1 MNKFKRRV
9 CIFSSF
15 PNENNTFGNPQKGD
29 ASENREAVLFDHL
42 VRSSNTQR
50 SSFHTF
56 SPIGRDFTRYQLEKN
71 SREETKQEAIK
82 LDQLLE
88 TGFFFFFF
96 FEREREKKDR
106 NMDATYF
113 AKRTKL
119 VSTSE
124 VDIEGRGCCCALLHA
139 SKVYRACIYERLWSL
154 QFERTREPA
163 TIKFPSRKF
172 SNTLIIGSLLSLYL
186 IRNAI
191 FVRIF
196 GVISFP
202 SLVCP
207 PSFQQKLSTF
217 AVSKKGAIK
226 CFIVSRLILFD
237 NFFL

>member
-1 MNKFKRRV
+1 MNKFKRREAY
-9 CIFSSF
+9 FYSSPIETTSLEIERMLLKIEKLSYSITSF
-15 PNENNTFGNPQKGD
+15 N
-29 ASENREAVLFDHL
+29 A
-42 VRSSNTQR
+42 QR

-71 SREETKQEAIK
+71 SRGETKQEAIK
-82 LDQLLE
+82 LGQLLE

-163 TIKFPSRKF
+163 TIKFPSK
-172 SNTLIIGSLLSLYL
+172 
-186 IRNAI
+186 
-191 FVRIF
+191 V
-196 GVISFP
+196 
-202 SLVCP
+202 
-207 PSFQQKLSTF
+207 
-217 AVSKKGAIK
+217 
-226 CFIVSRLILFD
+226 
-237 NFFL
+237 

>member
-1 MNKFKRRV
+1 METTPLEIERMLLKIEKLSYS
-9 CIFSSF
+9 ITSF
-15 PNENNTFGNPQKGD
+15 VQAILN
-29 ASENREAVLFDHL
+29 A
-42 VRSSNTQR
+42 QR

-82 LDQLLE
+82 LGQLLE

-124 VDIEGRGCCCALLHA
+124 VDIEERDAVVRYMRAKFIEH
-139 SKVYRACIYERLWSL
+139 VYTSAYGVCSLRERESL
-154 QFERTREPA
+154 PRLNFH
-163 TIKFPSRKF
+163 RKF

>member
-1 MNKFKRRV
+1 MHIFILPQWKQHLWKSKECFWKSRSCPIRSPRSFKQLSE
-9 CIFSSF
+9 IFLHVF
-15 PNENNTFGNPQKGD
+15 
-29 ASENREAVLFDHL
+29 AHW
-42 VRSSNTQR
+42 
-50 SSFHTF
+50 
-56 SPIGRDFTRYQLEKN
+56 
-71 SREETKQEAIK
+71 
-82 LDQLLE
+82 
-88 TGFFFFFF
+88 TGFYALSAREKFEGRNEAGSDQIGSIARDRILLLLLLLR
-96 FEREREKKDR
+96 EREREKKDR

-124 VDIEGRGCCCALLHA
+124 VDIEERDAVVRYMRAKFIEH
-139 SKVYRACIYERLWSL
+139 VYTSAYGVSSLRERESL
-154 QFERTREPA
+154 PRLNFH
-163 TIKFPSRKF
+163 RKF

>member
-1 MNKFKRRV
+1 MHIFILPQWKQHLWKSKECFWKSRSCPIRSPRSFKQLSE
-9 CIFSSF
+9 IFLHVF
-15 PNENNTFGNPQKGD
+15 
-29 ASENREAVLFDHL
+29 AHW
-42 VRSSNTQR
+42 
-50 SSFHTF
+50 
-56 SPIGRDFTRYQLEKN
+56 
-71 SREETKQEAIK
+71 
-82 LDQLLE
+82 
-88 TGFFFFFF
+88 TGFYALSAREKFEGRNEAGSDQIGSIARDRILLLLLLLR
-96 FEREREKKDR
+96 EREREKKDR

-124 VDIEGRGCCCALLHA
+124 VDIEERDAVVRYMRAKFIEH
-139 SKVYRACIYERLWSL
+139 VYTSAYGVCSLRERESL
-154 QFERTREPA
+154 PRLNFH
-163 TIKFPSRKF
+163 RKF

>member
-1 MNKFKRRV
+1 METTPLEIERMLLKIEKLSYS
-9 CIFSSF
+9 ITSF
-15 PNENNTFGNPQKGD
+15 VQAILN
-29 ASENREAVLFDHL
+29 A
-42 VRSSNTQR
+42 QR

-82 LDQLLE
+82 LGQLLE
-88 TGFFFFFF
+88 TGFFFFFER
-96 FEREREKKDR
+96 EREREKGSKH
-106 NMDATYF
+106 
-113 AKRTKL
+113 
-119 VSTSE
+119 
-124 VDIEGRGCCCALLHA
+124 GRDVFRKTNEISFHERGRHRREGCCCALHA

-207 PSFQQKLSTF
+207 PPFQQKLSTF
-217 AVSKKGAIK
+217 EKRSDQVFHSLSINT
-226 CFIVSRLILFD
+226 FR
-237 NFFL
+237 

>member
-1 MNKFKRRV
+1 MHIFILPQWKQHLWKSKECFWKSRSCPIRSPRSFKQLSE
-9 CIFSSF
+9 IFLHVF
-15 PNENNTFGNPQKGD
+15 
-29 ASENREAVLFDHL
+29 AHW
-42 VRSSNTQR
+42 
-50 SSFHTF
+50 
-56 SPIGRDFTRYQLEKN
+56 
-71 SREETKQEAIK
+71 
-82 LDQLLE
+82 
-88 TGFFFFFF
+88 TGFYALSAREKFEGRNEAGSDQIGSIARDRILLLLLLRER
-96 FEREREKKDR
+96 EREREKKDR

-207 PSFQQKLSTF
+207 PPFQQKLSTF
-217 AVSKKGAIK
+217 EKRSDQVFHSLSINT
-226 CFIVSRLILFD
+226 FR
-237 NFFL
+237 

>member
-124 VDIEGRGCCCALLHA
+124 VDIEGRGWILLCVTKFIEH
-139 SKVYRACIYERLWSL
+139 VYTSAYGVCSLRERESL
-154 QFERTREPA
+154 PRLNFH
-163 TIKFPSRKF
+163 RKF

>member
-1 MNKFKRRV
+1 MHIFILPQWKQHLWKSKECFWKSRSCPIRSPRSFKQLSE
-9 CIFSSF
+9 IFLHVF
-15 PNENNTFGNPQKGD
+15 
-29 ASENREAVLFDHL
+29 AHW
-42 VRSSNTQR
+42 
-50 SSFHTF
+50 
-56 SPIGRDFTRYQLEKN
+56 
-71 SREETKQEAIK
+71 
-82 LDQLLE
+82 
-88 TGFFFFFF
+88 TGFYALSAREKFEGRNEAGSDQIGSIARDRILLLLLR
-96 FEREREKKDR
+96 EREREKKDR

-124 VDIEGRGCCCALLHA
+124 VDIEERDAVVRYMRAKFIEH
-139 SKVYRACIYERLWSL
+139 VYTSAYGVCSLRERESL
-154 QFERTREPA
+154 PRLNFH
-163 TIKFPSRKF
+163 RKF

>member
-1 MNKFKRRV
+1 MHIFILPQWKQHLWKSKECFWKSRSCPIRSPRSFKQ
-9 CIFSSF
+9 FSTLRDLLSTRF
-15 PNENNTFGNPQKGD
+15 RPLDGILRAISSRKIRGKK
-29 ASENREAVLFDHL
+29 
-42 VRSSNTQR
+42 RSRKRSNWVNCSRQD
-50 SSFHTF
+50 SS
-56 SPIGRDFTRYQLEKN
+56 S
-71 SREETKQEAIK
+71 SSSSS
-82 LDQLLE
+82 
-88 TGFFFFFF
+88 
-96 FEREREKKDR
+96 REREKKDR

>member
-1 MNKFKRRV
+1 MLLKIEKLSYS
-9 CIFSSF
+9 ITSF
-15 PNENNTFGNPQKGD
+15 I
-29 ASENREAVLFDHL
+29 
-42 VRSSNTQR
+42 QR
-50 SSFHTF
+50 SEIFFPHVFAHWTVFYALSAREKFEGRNEAG
-56 SPIGRDFTRYQLEKN
+56 SDQIGSIARDRILLLLLLLLL
-71 SREETKQEAIK
+71 RER
-82 LDQLLE
+82 
-88 TGFFFFFF
+88 
-96 FEREREKKDR
+96 EREREKKDR

-207 PSFQQKLSTF
+207 PPFQQKLSTSADF
-217 AVSKKGAIK
+217 
-226 CFIVSRLILFD
+226 SRLMFRFSMRRI
-237 NFFL
+237 FFCYNKTRD

>member
-1 MNKFKRRV
+1 MHIFILPQWKQHLWKSSEGRRFWKSRSCPIRSPRSFKQHSE
-9 CIFSSF
+9 IFF
-15 PNENNTFGNPQKGD
+15 PHVF
-29 ASENREAVLFDHL
+29 AHW
-42 VRSSNTQR
+42 
-50 SSFHTF
+50 
-56 SPIGRDFTRYQLEKN
+56 
-71 SREETKQEAIK
+71 
-82 LDQLLE
+82 
-88 TGFFFFFF
+88 TGFYALSAREKFEGRNEAGSDQIGSIARDRILLLLLR
-96 FEREREKKDR
+96 EREREKKDR

>member
-1 MNKFKRRV
+1 METTPLEIERMLLKIEKLSYS
-9 CIFSSF
+9 ITSF
-15 PNENNTFGNPQKGD
+15 VQAILN
-29 ASENREAVLFDHL
+29 A
-42 VRSSNTQR
+42 QR

-82 LDQLLE
+82 LGQLLE

-96 FEREREKKDR
+96 FFEREREREKKDR

-124 VDIEGRGCCCALLHA
+124 VDIEGRGCCCALHA

-163 TIKFPSRKF
+163 TIKFPSK
-172 SNTLIIGSLLSLYL
+172 
-186 IRNAI
+186 
-191 FVRIF
+191 V
-196 GVISFP
+196 
-202 SLVCP
+202 
-207 PSFQQKLSTF
+207 
-217 AVSKKGAIK
+217 
-226 CFIVSRLILFD
+226 
-237 NFFL
+237 

>member
-1 MNKFKRRV
+1 METTPLEIERMLLKIEKLSYSITSFVQTTLRDLSTRFRPLDGILRAISSRKIRGKKRSRKRSNWV
-9 CIFSSF
+9 NCSRQDSS
-15 PNENNTFGNPQKGD
+15 
-29 ASENREAVLFDHL
+29 
-42 VRSSNTQR
+42 SS
-50 SSFHTF
+50 SS
-56 SPIGRDFTRYQLEKN
+56 S
-71 SREETKQEAIK
+71 S
-82 LDQLLE
+82 
-88 TGFFFFFF
+88 
-96 FEREREKKDR
+96 REREKKDR

-124 VDIEGRGCCCALLHA
+124 VDIEERDAVVRYMRAKFIEH
-139 SKVYRACIYERLWSL
+139 VYTSAYGVSSLRERESL
-154 QFERTREPA
+154 PRLNFH
-163 TIKFPSRKF
+163 RKF

>member
-1 MNKFKRRV
+1 MKTTPLEILRRETLLKIEKLSYSITSFVQATLRDLLSTRFRPLDGILRAISSRKIRGEKRSRKRSNWV
-9 CIFSSF
+9 NCSRQDSS
-15 PNENNTFGNPQKGD
+15 
-29 ASENREAVLFDHL
+29 
-42 VRSSNTQR
+42 SS
-50 SSFHTF
+50 SS
-56 SPIGRDFTRYQLEKN
+56 S
-71 SREETKQEAIK
+71 S
-82 LDQLLE
+82 
-88 TGFFFFFF
+88 
-96 FEREREKKDR
+96 REREKGSKH
-106 NMDATYF
+106 
-113 AKRTKL
+113 
-119 VSTSE
+119 
-124 VDIEGRGCCCALLHA
+124 GRDVFRKTNEISFHERGRHRREGCCCALHA

>member
-1 MNKFKRRV
+1 METTPLEIERMLLKIEKLSYS
-9 CIFSSF
+9 ITSF
-15 PNENNTFGNPQKGD
+15 
-29 ASENREAVLFDHL
+29 V
-42 VRSSNTQR
+42 QR
-50 SSFHTF
+50 SEIFFPHVF
-56 SPIGRDFTRYQLEKN
+56 VHW
-71 SREETKQEAIK
+71 
-82 LDQLLE
+82 
-88 TGFFFFFF
+88 TGFYALSAREKFEGRNEAGSDQIGSIARDRILLLLLLRER
-96 FEREREKKDR
+96 EREREKKDR
-106 NMDATYF
+106 NIDATYF

-124 VDIEGRGCCCALLHA
+124 VDIEGRGCCCALHA

>member
-1 MNKFKRRV
+1 
-9 CIFSSF
+9 
-15 PNENNTFGNPQKGD
+15 
-29 ASENREAVLFDHL
+29 
-42 VRSSNTQR
+42 
-50 SSFHTF
+50 
-56 SPIGRDFTRYQLEKN
+56 
-71 SREETKQEAIK
+71 
-82 LDQLLE
+82 
-88 TGFFFFFF
+88 
-96 FEREREKKDR
+96 
-106 NMDATYF
+106 MDATYF

-124 VDIEGRGCCCALLHA
+124 VDIEERDAVVRYMRAKFIEH
-139 SKVYRACIYERLWSL
+139 VYTSAYGVCSLRERESL
-154 QFERTREPA
+154 PRLNFH
-163 TIKFPSRKF
+163 RKF